1 MREEFCE
8 GWQKYDWR
16 DGRGMSGCCF
26 VMGIAATKIT
36 FFFFLKLE
44 EDCCNHSSQCS
55 SVFGFPRHRYTA

>member
-36 FFFFLKLE
+36 FFFFFKVRGGLL
-44 EDCCNHSSQCS
+44 
-55 SVFGFPRHRYTA
+55 